1 MMPFAQ
7 TRTFSK
13 FDATHVIIDSTKPFA
28 NVQAFLEAVIPD
40 IVLKRDDGQTVL
52 YEIALAAATL
62 TRYNPAVLLYTP
74 LRVVL
79 YENDDGGSRFEYD
92 LPSSMFAQ
100 FGDDRIMKV
109 GRELDDALLCELAAA
124 AG

>member
-1 MMPFAQ
+1 MISFVQ
-7 TRTFSK
+7 TRTVTK
-13 FDATHVIIDSTKPFA
+13 FDVTHVIIGSTKPFA

-40 IVLKRDDGQTVL
+40 IVRKRDDGQTVL
-52 YEIALAAATL
+52 YEIALAAVSL

-109 GRELDDALLCELAAA
+109 GRELDDALLRELAAA